1 MGGGTF
7 KMCFQLCNTINSNSP
22 QNTCVFSV
30 FEAPDTYAN
39 LWIAL
44 HQFKEQI
51 PKLEEKRWRYI
62 ILKKTSKPYIALLY
76 TICRGKKVR
85 VFLCGDYQFLCH
97 MFGLSGASGMH
108 IIIMEISVYIEWFR
122 SPLLLVVSH
131 KVRPTEST
139 TSNPWSSSAQN
150 NTIHHVRPST
160 VPSCWRKPEV
170 CKGLSQL
177 HLQSF
182 FSSI

>member
-7 KMCFQLCNTINSNSP
+7 KMCFQLCNTINPNSP

-62 ILKKTSKPYIALLY
+62 ILKKPANHTLHYY
-76 TICRGKKVR
+76 TQYVEERRYVC
-85 VFLCGDYQFLCH
+85 
-97 MFGLSGASGMH
+97 
-108 IIIMEISVYIEWFR
+108 
-122 SPLLLVVSH
+122 
-131 KVRPTEST
+131 
-139 TSNPWSSSAQN
+139 SSAEIISFSATCLGFQ
-150 NTIHHVRPST
+150 VLQ
-160 VPSCWRKPEV
+160 V
-170 CKGLSQL
+170 C
-177 HLQSF
+177 
-182 FSSI
+182 I